1 MASKRLVDSNRGN
14 AGDFIGESAVTQ
26 SCEPCMKTN
35 ISKTAT
41 VFCKDCD
48 EYLCDACKNPHTVY
62 KPGQHNIVNSQ
73 DSKSSPVILDMKGMD
88 KCHEHGREI
97 EFFCQDHSKLC
108 CVSCVLIHRKCD
120 QLDEIAKISRQIR
133 PDLQA
138 IKQSLIKLQSEAD
151 AIIADCKQSETGLN
165 ESIAK
170 ISSEVDTMKDRI
182 IKLFEEAKQKLI
194 REAKQ
199 FKTAEVKRIENKR
212 DASLKVQKELNN
224 VFSMC
229 CAVLDSGTPS
239 QQYIYSEL
247 MKEKRKTIES
257 TMDDQKKI
265 KFLSTMTVSFP
276 QQVTSLLEMGSNSIK
291 LNCVGNK
298 TGNFVHSNLNIYNM
312 FGSGGGGGFQF
323 GTPTTTT
330 SGTGSGILGGTQP
343 ATGGG
348 FYFGS
353 TASSVPAGSFA
364 KGFSQATPAT
374 PATGSFGFGA
384 TSTPANTTGSTSGFG
399 LGATP
404 GAASTGNTVFSLGGA
419 KTTASTG
426 FSLTGTTPASGST
439 GFSVD
444 FSKAY
449 DRIHHGLLFNKLSS
463 LGKEGYFVHSNPNI
477 YNMFGS
483 GGGGGF
489 QFGTP
494 TTTTSGTGS
503 GILGGTQPATGGG
516 FNFGSTASSVPAGS
530 FAKGFSQ
537 ATPATPATGSF
548 GFGATSTPANT
559 TGSTS
564 GFGLEAT
571 PGAASTGNTV
581 FSLGGAKT
589 TASTGFSLTGTT
601 PASGSTGFSFGATG
615 SSATPGF
622 TGLVDTS
629 PISLSQPRPLIL
641 EQLVSVDLPK
651 TGDDERKPLLTG
663 LDFLP
668 DGRLVAVDNQNKTC
682 IILNERLQRL
692 GTPYKFKSNPQCV
705 VCVSH
710 DTLGVTF
717 GGGKAVCLLSVS
729 TDNTIWLTRAIKT
742 SSEFDSIC
750 CMSPSN
756 MVVSTYNDPRPARMI
771 SVDGVETDFEHI
783 TFPVKTYKIW
793 ESKCTYVQSKNT
805 LVLTDQPANT
815 VYMYDTVN
823 GTSRAV
829 TNENIQGP
837 RGACVEPGDTVLVC
851 SQNNH
856 SIVHL
861 TIDGKILG
869 TYPVDME
876 YPRSICVSKYG
887 TRLAVSNIARGNTK
901 LQLYKISP
909 AMN

>member
-1 MASKRLVDSNRGN
+1 MASKRFVDSNRDN

-48 EYLCDACKNPHTVY
+48 EYLCDTCKNPHTVY

-73 DSKSSPVILDMKGMD
+73 GSKSSSVILDMKGMD
-88 KCHEHGREI
+88 KCHEHAREI

-108 CVSCVLIHRKCD
+108 CLSCVLIHRKCD
-120 QLDEIAKISRQIR
+120 QLDEIAKVSRQTR
-133 PDLQA
+133 PELQA
-138 IKQSLIKLQSEAD
+138 LKHSLIKLQSEAD
-151 AIIADCKQSETGLN
+151 DFLADCKQSETGLN

-194 REAKQ
+194 SEAKQ
-199 FKTAEVKRIENKR
+199 FKIADVKRIGNKR
-212 DASLKVQKELNN
+212 DASLKVKEELNK
-224 VFSMC
+224 VLSMC
-229 CAVLDSGTPS
+229 CVVLDSGTPS

-257 TMDDQKKI
+257 TMDDQRKI

-276 QQVTSLLEMGSNSIK
+276 KEVTSLLEMGSNSIK

-399 LGATP
+399 LG
-404 GAASTGNTVFSLGGA
+404 
-419 KTTASTG
+419 
-426 FSLTGTTPASGST
+426 
-439 GFSVD
+439 
-444 FSKAY
+444 
-449 DRIHHGLLFNKLSS
+449 
-463 LGKEGYFVHSNPNI
+463 
-477 YNMFGS
+477 
-483 GGGGGF
+483 
-489 QFGTP
+489 
-494 TTTTSGTGS
+494 
-503 GILGGTQPATGGG
+503 
-516 FNFGSTASSVPAGS
+516 
-530 FAKGFSQ
+530 
-537 ATPATPATGSF
+537 
-548 GFGATSTPANT
+548 
-559 TGSTS
+559 
-564 GFGLEAT
+564 AT

>member
-1 MASKRLVDSNRGN
+1 MASKRFVDSNRDN

-48 EYLCDACKNPHTVY
+48 EYLCDTCKNPHTVY

-73 DSKSSPVILDMKGMD
+73 GSKSSSVILDMKGMD
-88 KCHEHGREI
+88 KCHEHAREI

-108 CVSCVLIHRKCD
+108 CLSCVLIHRKCD
-120 QLDEIAKISRQIR
+120 QLDEIAKVSRQTR
-133 PDLQA
+133 PELQA
-138 IKQSLIKLQSEAD
+138 LKHSLIKLQSEAD
-151 AIIADCKQSETGLN
+151 DFLADCKQSETGLN

-194 REAKQ
+194 SEAKQ
-199 FKTAEVKRIENKR
+199 FKIADVKRIGNKR
-212 DASLKVQKELNN
+212 DASLKVKEELNK
-224 VFSMC
+224 VLSMC
-229 CAVLDSGTPS
+229 CVVLDSGTPS

-257 TMDDQKKI
+257 TMDDQRKI

-276 QQVTSLLEMGSNSIK
+276 KEVTSLLEMGSNSIK

-298 TGNFVHSNLNIYNM
+298 TGNFVHSNL
-312 FGSGGGGGFQF
+312 
-323 GTPTTTT
+323 
-330 SGTGSGILGGTQP
+330 
-343 ATGGG
+343 
-348 FYFGS
+348 
-353 TASSVPAGSFA
+353 
-364 KGFSQATPAT
+364 
-374 PATGSFGFGA
+374 
-384 TSTPANTTGSTSGFG
+384 
-399 LGATP
+399 
-404 GAASTGNTVFSLGGA
+404 
-419 KTTASTG
+419 
-426 FSLTGTTPASGST
+426 
-439 GFSVD
+439 
-444 FSKAY
+444 
-449 DRIHHGLLFNKLSS
+449 
-463 LGKEGYFVHSNPNI
+463 NI

>member
-1 MASKRLVDSNRGN
+1 MASKRFVDSNRDN

-48 EYLCDACKNPHTVY
+48 EYLCDTCKNPHTVY

-73 DSKSSPVILDMKGMD
+73 GSKSSSVILDMKGMD
-88 KCHEHGREI
+88 KCHEHAREI

-108 CVSCVLIHRKCD
+108 CLSCVLIHRKCD
-120 QLDEIAKISRQIR
+120 QLDEIAKVSRQTR
-133 PDLQA
+133 PELQA
-138 IKQSLIKLQSEAD
+138 LKHSLIKLQSEAD
-151 AIIADCKQSETGLN
+151 DFLADCKQSETGLN

-194 REAKQ
+194 SEAKQ
-199 FKTAEVKRIENKR
+199 FKIADVKRIGNKR
-212 DASLKVQKELNN
+212 DASLKVKEELNK
-224 VFSMC
+224 VLSMC
-229 CAVLDSGTPS
+229 CVVLDSGTPS

-257 TMDDQKKI
+257 TMDDQRKI

-276 QQVTSLLEMGSNSIK
+276 KEVTSLLEMGSNSIK

-439 GFSVD
+439 GFS
-444 FSKAY
+444 
-449 DRIHHGLLFNKLSS
+449 
-463 LGKEGYFVHSNPNI
+463 
-477 YNMFGS
+477 
-483 GGGGGF
+483 
-489 QFGTP
+489 
-494 TTTTSGTGS
+494 
-503 GILGGTQPATGGG
+503 
-516 FNFGSTASSVPAGS
+516 
-530 FAKGFSQ
+530 
-537 ATPATPATGSF
+537 
-548 GFGATSTPANT
+548 FGATR
-559 TGSTS
+559 
-564 GFGLEAT
+564 
-571 PGAASTGNTV
+571 
-581 FSLGGAKT
+581 
-589 TASTGFSLTGTT
+589 
-601 PASGSTGFSFGATG
+601 